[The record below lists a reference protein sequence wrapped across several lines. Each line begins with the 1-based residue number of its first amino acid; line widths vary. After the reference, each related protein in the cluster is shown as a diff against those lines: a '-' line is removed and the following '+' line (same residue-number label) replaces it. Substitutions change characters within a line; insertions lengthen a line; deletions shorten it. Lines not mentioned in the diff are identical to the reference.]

1 VAFNKNATKLIL
13 IGFVQ
18 RLLPASQAGRRV
30 NAISLLL
37 VAPFVFFAPLTG
49 WLADRHARR
58 YVVSATLL
66 VAGCRDDRALRR
78 GVPALPASRRR
89 WLFLLGLQ
97 LAIMSPARRGFA
109 KEVAGENV
117 GWMAQFKTSTP
128 LAIGAE
134 AFPIDRIAA
143 DPALQVRSTFRP
155 TVLKR

>member
-1 VAFNKNATKLIL
+1 
-13 IGFVQ
+13 VQ
-18 RLLPASQAGRRV
+18 RLLPVGQAGWLV

-89 WLFLLGLQ
+89 GFFLLGLQ
-97 LAIMSPARRGFA
+97 SAIMSLRGFA
-109 KEVAGENV
+109 KELPVKRRLDGTIQNV
-117 GWMAQFKTSTP
+117 HS
-128 LAIGAE
+128 LSN
-134 AFPIDRIAA
+134 RR
-143 DPALQVRSTFRP
+143 RS
-155 TVLKR
+155 LSN

>member
-1 VAFNKNATKLIL
+1 VAFNENATKLIL
-13 IGFVQ
+13 VGFVQ
-18 RLLPASQAGRRV
+18 PLLPASQAGRLV

-78 GVPALPASRRR
+78 GVPALPAFSPSVAFSFSACNWPSCLPPGAGLRRK
-89 WLFLLGLQ
+89 L
-97 LAIMSPARRGFA
+97 PVKRRLD
-109 KEVAGENV
+109 
-117 GWMAQFKTSTP
+117 AQFKTSTP

-134 AFPIDRIAA
+134 AFPIDRIRIAA

-155 TVLKR
+155 